1 MPAPWTWDAK
11 PKSKQSLGHKRFG
24 ADMYLTIEG
33 LPELTDKRQQKIA
46 QALVI
51 TLAQHDVLV
60 SSAMIFTPGTDK
72 EEF

>member
-11 PKSKQSLGHKRFG
+11 PRSKQSLGHKRFG
-24 ADMYLTIEG
+24 VDMYLTIEG

-60 SSAMIFTPGTDK
+60 TRPIQFETEPGLDD
-72 EEF
+72 F